1 MKEKTRFAIVAATSA
16 IAGAAITTLVD
27 RMAMKQD
34 LEFLGIIH
42 HDVAKGVAM
51 LRQEVEEDKK
61 EGEDPIE

>member
-1 MKEKTRFAIVAATSA
+1 MKEKTRFAVVAVSSA

-42 HDVAKGVAM
+42 HDVAKGLAI
-51 LRQEVEEDKK
+51 LRHEVEKDKDD
-61 EGEDPIE
+61 EE